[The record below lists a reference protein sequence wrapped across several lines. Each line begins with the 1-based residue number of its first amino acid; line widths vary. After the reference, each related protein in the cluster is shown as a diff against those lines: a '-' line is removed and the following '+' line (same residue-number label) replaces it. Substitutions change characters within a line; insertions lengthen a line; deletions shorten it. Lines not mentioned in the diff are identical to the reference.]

1 MSRTAVTV
9 RTAPAIDASA
19 RRQHRLCLRE
29 CRRPAAACVHLQPTH
44 RCPALDSPLQ
54 SAASS
59 TTSTATI
66 GGKVAATFFT
76 AASFFFDESVLFRC
90 RCCCRGSL
98 RGGLELQGGGCGGC
112 GGAAV
117 RQLAPNGSGAPPV
130 HLWRLWRRCV
140 GALAALAS
148 LPRLLKKMCASTAF
162 FSHWR
167 VHVRWARAPLQRA
180 NSALSNGIGVCGVPV

>member
-66 GGKVAATFFT
+66 GGKVAAAFFT
-76 AASFFFDESVLFRC
+76 AASFFPTNPCSSRC

-98 RGGLELQGGGCGGC
+98 RGGVEVQGGDPGSC
-112 GGAAV
+112 GGASA
-117 RQLAPNGSGAPPV
+117 RRLPSGGSGGPPA
-130 HLWRLWRRCV
+130 LLRRLRRRFAAHRRV
-140 GALAALAS
+140 STPSHGAAEKS
-148 LPRLLKKMCASTAF
+148 PDIGSF
-162 FSHWR
+162 FSR
-167 VHVRWARAPLQRA
+167 LRQRMRRACVQLERA
-180 NSALSNGIGVCGVPV
+180 NLGLSNGIGVSGGPV